1 MPRLVKTVATH
12 AGLPEGAFY
21 EVFQSADECYRA
33 AFEEGV
39 ARISRGVLAAV
50 GGQERWLERI
60 RLGLVALLAFLD
72 DEPQWAR
79 LLIVEAQTAGVAV
92 AIRQRIFAAL
102 AECVNEGREE
112 TSKGASGPGE
122 PALTDELVLGGL
134 LSVLHARVADPSRG
148 PLVELAPALLSFIV
162 TSYLGR
168 AAASKALMRRSPG
181 GDRAPLDATQRPIRA
196 TARTMMVLGAITQV
210 PLSSNREIA
219 EAAGLADE
227 GQASKLLGRLE
238 ERGLIENLG
247 LGQVRGEPNAWL
259 LTPYGRR
266 VATLSGYRFAA
277 DPRISAEAAST
288 AGRRRGDR

>member
-1 MPRLVKTVATH
+1 VPRLVKTVVTR
-12 AGLPEGAFY
+12 AGLPESAFY
-21 EVFQSADECYRA
+21 EVFGSADECYRA

-39 ARISRGVLAAV
+39 ARLSRSVLAAAH
-50 GGQERWLERI
+50 GQERWLERI

-72 DEPQWAR
+72 DEPRWAR

-92 AIRQRIFAAL
+92 AIRQRVFAAL

-112 TSKGASGPGE
+112 TSDGATDPGE
-122 PALTDELVLGGL
+122 RGLTDELVLGGL
-134 LSVLHARVADPSRG
+134 LSVLHARVVDPSRG
-148 PLVELAPALLSFIV
+148 PLVELAPALLSFVV

-168 AAASKALMRRSPG
+168 AAAGKALTR
-181 GDRAPLDATQRPIRA
+181 RAPSGDEARLGTGQRPIRA

-259 LTPYGRR
+259 LTSYGRR
-266 VATLSGYRFAA
+266 VAALSSYRVAA
-277 DPRISAEAAST
+277 DPRVSAEAASA